1 METIEK
7 LRSEVLLRTLS
18 IFSSRYSRAIS
29 PEALIAGLPHQ
40 DGLKSP
46 DLLSFSQA
54 DTLFSRSAKRAGY
67 KSSLVQKDLGTI
79 LELHLPIILLLAK
92 GQSCILEAFNEDKTK
107 VKVIY
112 PEETVL
118 EEWVDRETLEEEYL
132 GFAFLLKKEITDDN
146 RDNFVHKQY
155 RGHWFWDTIKLSW
168 PIYRDVLWAS
178 LLVNLFV
185 LASPLFTMSVYDRV
199 IPNNATETLMVFA
212 VGVVM
217 VYFLDSFLKFFRTRM
232 LEVAAKKSDVIM
244 SSIVFERILDL
255 KMSMH
260 PKSVGSFASNIR
272 DFDMIRSFLT
282 NSTMAVLID
291 LPFAIIFLWV
301 IHYIGGNIVMIP
313 IMMMILIMLYAL
325 VIRKPLEESI
335 ESTHEASARKNGILI
350 ESLHNIETI
359 KTQGMSG
366 QVQWNW
372 EESVG
377 DIAQKSLYSRLL
389 SSSVPIVTGLLVQ
402 LTTVLIVIAGVF
414 LIKDLELTM
423 GGLIG
428 IVILS
433 SRTVAPMGQV
443 AALLTNF
450 SDAKSAYE
458 TINSIVEQPMERL
471 GDHNFMER
479 DHFKGKIEFRNVTF
493 SYPDAEVPA
502 LDNISFVI
510 NAGESVGIIGRIGSG
525 KSTIEKLILK
535 LYDPSE
541 GSILIDD
548 IDIAQI
554 DPERLRKYIG
564 YVSQDVVLFR
574 GTLKENI
581 LHGSLGSNDEKLLE
595 VATYSGVDEFVKR
608 HPLGYNMPIGERG
621 QGVSGGQ
628 RQSIGI
634 ARALVSDAPVM
645 LLDEPTNAL
654 DPTSETK
661 LMVHFK
667 EAFKDKTLILV
678 TQKLPIL
685 KNVDR
690 VIVMHMGRIYL
701 DGQRDAVL
709 KSLNSKASNKGA
721 KVEKK

>member
-1 METIEK
+1 MEKIEK
-7 LRSEVLLRTLS
+7 LRSEILLQTLS
-18 IFSSRYSRAIS
+18 LFTARYDKAIS
-29 PEALIAGLPHQ
+29 LEALIAGLPLHSQ
-40 DGLKSP
+40 SKTP

-54 DTLFSRSAKRAGY
+54 STLFSRAAKRAGY
-67 KSSLVQKDLGTI
+67 KTTLVKRDLETI
-79 LELHLPIILLLAK
+79 LELHLPIILLLAH
-92 GQSCILEAFNEDKTK
+92 GQSCILEAFNNDKTK

-112 PEETVL
+112 PGEKPL
-118 EEWVDRETLEEEYL
+118 EEWVEVETLSAEYL
-132 GFAFLLKKEITDDN
+132 GYAFLVKKELQEEE
-146 RDNFVHKQY
+146 RVNFVHKQHKK
-155 RGHWFWDTIKLSW
+155 HWFWDTLKLSW
-168 PIYRDVLWAS
+168 PIYKDVLLAS

-212 VGVVM
+212 LGVVV
-217 VYFLDSFLKFFRTRM
+217 VYILDGFLKFFRSRM

-244 SSIVFERILDL
+244 SSIIFEKVLDL
-255 KMSMH
+255 KMAMH

-282 NSTMAVLID
+282 NTSMAVLID
-291 LPFAIIFLWV
+291 LPFAVIFLWV
-301 IHYIGGNIVMIP
+301 IYYIGGMIVIIPMI
-313 IMMMILIMLYAL
+313 MMILILLFAFL
-325 VIRKPLEESI
+325 IRKPLERSI
-335 ESTHEASARKNGILI
+335 EATHEASARKNGLLI
-350 ESLHNIETI
+350 EALHNIETI

-366 QVQWNW
+366 QIQWRW

-389 SSSVPIVTGLLVQ
+389 SSTVPTVTGLLVQ
-402 LTTVLIVIAGVF
+402 LTTVLIVIFGVF

-443 AALLTNF
+443 ASLLTNY
-450 SDAKSAYE
+450 SDAKTAYD
-458 TINSIVEQPMERL
+458 TLNAITTQPMERL
-471 GDHNFMER
+471 SDQHFLER
-479 DHFKGKIEFRNVTF
+479 DAFKGKIEFRNVSF
-493 SYPDAEVPA
+493 SYPDTEVPA
-502 LDNISFVI
+502 LDNVSFVI
-510 NAGESVGIIGRIGSG
+510 FPGEQVGIIGRIGSG

-535 LYDPSE
+535 LYDPTE

-548 IDIAQI
+548 IDISQL

-564 YVSQDVVLFR
+564 YVSQDIVLFR

-581 LHGSLGSNDEKLLE
+581 LHRSLGASDEKLLE
-595 VATYSGVDEFVKR
+595 VGVRSGVDEFVRR
-608 HPLGYNMPIGERG
+608 HPMGYNMPIGERG

-654 DPTSETK
+654 DPTSEAK
-661 LMVHFK
+661 LMQHFK
-667 EAFKDKTLILV
+667 KAFEQKTLLLV
-678 TQKLPIL
+678 TQRLQIL
-685 KNVDR
+685 ANVNR
-690 VIVMHMGRIYL
+690 VIVMNDGKLYL
-701 DGQRDAVL
+701 DGERDAVL
-709 KSLNSKASNKGA
+709 KALNSKKTGA
-721 KVEKK
+721 KKVEK

>member
-1 METIEK
+1 MEKIEK
-7 LRSEVLLRTLS
+7 LRSEVLLQTLS
-18 IFSSRYSRAIS
+18 LFASRYNKAIS
-29 PEALIAGLPHQ
+29 LEALMAGLPHKDELQ
-40 DGLKSP
+40 VP
-46 DLLSFSQA
+46 DLLSFSQSK
-54 DTLFSRSAKRAGY
+54 TLFTRAAKRAGY
-67 KSSLVQKDLGTI
+67 KSSLVQRDLDTI
-79 LELHLPIILLLAK
+79 LELHLPIILLLSK
-92 GQSCILEAFNEDKTK
+92 GQSCILEEFSDDKSK
-107 VKVIY
+107 VKIIY
-112 PEETVL
+112 PTENGL
-118 EEWVDRETLEEEYL
+118 EEWIDTTALEAEYL
-132 GFAFLLKKEITDDN
+132 GFAFLLKKEIGAKDIDT
-146 RDNFVHKQY
+146 FVKKQHK
-155 RGHWFWDTIKLSW
+155 RHWFWDTLKLSW

-185 LASPLFTMSVYDRV
+185 LASPLFTMNVYDRV

-212 VGVVM
+212 LGVTL
-217 VYFLDSFLKFFRTRM
+217 VYLLDGFLKFFRTRM
-232 LEVAAKKSDVIM
+232 LEIAAKKSDVIM
-244 SSIVFERILDL
+244 SSIVFERVLDL
-255 KMSMH
+255 KMAMH

-282 NSTMAVLID
+282 NSTMAVVID
-291 LPFAIIFLWV
+291 LPFAVIFLWV
-301 IHYIGGNIVMIP
+301 IHYIGGMIVVIP
-313 IMMMILIMLYAL
+313 MLMMTLILLYAL
-325 VIRKPLEESI
+325 IIRGPLERSI
-335 ESTHEASARKNGILI
+335 ETTHEASARKNGILI

-366 QVQWNW
+366 QIQWRW

-389 SSSVPIVTGLLVQ
+389 SSSVPVVTGLFVQ
-402 LTTVLIVIAGVF
+402 LTTVLIIIAGVF
-414 LIKDLELTM
+414 LIKNLELTM

-458 TINSIVEQPMERL
+458 TIDSIVEQPMERL
-471 GDHNFMER
+471 GDQHFIER
-479 DHFKGKIEFRNVTF
+479 DAFKGKIEFKNVTF
-493 SYPDAEVPA
+493 SYPDTEVPA
-502 LDNISFVI
+502 LDKVSFII
-510 NAGESVGIIGRIGSG
+510 NEGEQVGIIGRIGSG

-535 LYDPSE
+535 LYEPDE

-548 IDIAQI
+548 VDISQL
-554 DPERLRKYIG
+554 DPERLRKHIG

-581 LHGSLGSNDEKLLE
+581 LHGSLGTDDEKLLE
-595 VATYSGVDEFVKR
+595 VSMRSGVDEFVKR
-608 HPLGYNMPIGERG
+608 HPMGYNMPIGERG

-634 ARALVSDAPVM
+634 ARALVSDSPVM

-654 DPTSETK
+654 DPTSEAK
-661 LMVHFK
+661 LMAHFK
-667 EAFKDKTLILV
+667 LAFEGKTLLLV
-678 TQKLPIL
+678 TQRLPIL

-690 VIVMHMGRIYL
+690 VIVMHMGRVYL

-709 KSLNSKASNKGA
+709 KALNSKSNGGDK
-721 KVEKK
+721 

>member
-7 LRSEVLLRTLS
+7 LRSEVLLQTLS
-18 IFSSRYSRAIS
+18 LFSSRYDRAIS
-29 PEALIAGLPHQ
+29 PEALLSGLPQ
-40 DGLKSP
+40 DDLLRSP
-46 DLLSFSQA
+46 NLLSFSQA
-54 DTLFSRSAKRAGY
+54 DMLFSRASKSAGY
-67 KSSLVQKDLGTI
+67 KSKLVNRNLGTI
-79 LELHLPIILLLAK
+79 LDLHLPIILLLAQ
-92 GQSCILEAFNEDKTK
+92 GQSCILEAFNEDKSQ

-112 PEETVL
+112 PEDGGL
-118 EEWVDRETLEEEYL
+118 EEWVDVEKLSSEYL
-132 GFAFLLKKEITDDN
+132 GYAFLLKKEISNND
-146 RDNFVHKQY
+146 RENFVHKQHKN
-155 RGHWFWDTIKLSW
+155 HWFWDTIKLSW
-168 PIYRDVLWAS
+168 PIYKDVLWAS

-212 VGVVM
+212 VGVVA
-217 VYFLDSFLKFFRTRM
+217 VYLLDGFLKFFRTRM
-232 LEVAAKKSDVIM
+232 LEIAAKKSDVIM
-244 SSIVFERILDL
+244 SSIVFEKVLDL

-291 LPFAIIFLWV
+291 LPFAVIFLWV
-301 IHYIGGNIVMIP
+301 IHFIGGNIVMIP
-313 IMMMILIMLYAL
+313 ILMMILIMLYAL

-366 QVQWNW
+366 LIQWRW

-377 DIAQKSLYSRLL
+377 DIAQKSLHSRLL

-458 TINSIVEQPMERL
+458 TINSIVSQPMERL
-471 GDHNFMER
+471 ESQHFMER
-479 DHFKGKIEFRNVTF
+479 EEFKGKIEFRNVVF

-502 LDNISFVI
+502 LDNVSFVI
-510 NAGESVGIIGRIGSG
+510 NPGESVGIIGRIGSG

-535 LYDPSE
+535 LYEPSE
-541 GSILIDD
+541 GAILIDD

-574 GTLKENI
+574 GTLKDNI
-581 LHGSLGSNDEKLLE
+581 LHGSLGANDEKLLE
-595 VATYSGVDEFVKR
+595 VATLSGVDDFVRR
-608 HPLGYNMPIGERG
+608 HPMGYNMPIGERG

-661 LMVHFK
+661 LMGHFHK
-667 EAFKDKTLILV
+667 AFKNKTLILV

-685 KNVDR
+685 KNVER
-690 VIVMHMGRIYL
+690 IIVMHMGRVYL
-701 DGQRDAVL
+701 DGQRNAVL
-709 KSLNSKASNKGA
+709 KALNSKSTKEQ
-721 KVEKK
+721 KIEKE

>member
-1 METIEK
+1 MEKIEK
-7 LRSEVLLRTLS
+7 LRSEVLLQTLS
-18 IFSSRYSRAIS
+18 LFSSRYGRAIS
-29 PEALIAGLPHQ
+29 PEALISGLPH
-40 DGLKSP
+40 DDELHSP
-46 DLLSFSQA
+46 NLLSFSQA
-54 DTLFSRSAKRAGY
+54 DTLFTRAAKRAGY
-67 KSSLVQKDLGTI
+67 KSKLVKKDLETI
-79 LELHLPIILLLAK
+79 LDLHLPIILLLTH
-92 GQSCILEAFNEDKTK
+92 GQSCILEAFNEDKSQ
-107 VKVIY
+107 VKVVY
-112 PEETVL
+112 PEEGTL
-118 EEWVDRETLEEEYL
+118 EEWIDIEKLSAEYL
-132 GFAFLLKKEITDDN
+132 GYAFLLKKKISEDN
-146 RDNFVHKQY
+146 RENFVHKQHKS
-155 RGHWFWDTIKLSW
+155 HWFWNTIKLSW
-168 PIYRDVLWAS
+168 PIYKDVLWAS

-212 VGVVM
+212 VGVIA
-217 VYFLDSFLKFFRTRM
+217 VYFLDAFLKFFRTRM
-232 LEVAAKKSDVIM
+232 LEIAAKKSDIVM
-244 SSIVFERILDL
+244 SSIVFEKVLDL

-313 IMMMILIMLYAL
+313 ILMMILIMLYAL

-366 QVQWNW
+366 LVQWRW

-377 DIAQKSLYSRLL
+377 DIAQKSLHSRLL

-450 SDAKSAYE
+450 SDAKSAYD
-458 TINSIVEQPMERL
+458 TINSIVSQPMERTEEQ
-471 GDHNFMER
+471 HFMER
-479 DHFKGKIEFRNVTF
+479 EDFKGKIEFRNVTF
-493 SYPDAEVPA
+493 AYPDTEVPA
-502 LDNISFVI
+502 LNDVSFVI
-510 NAGESVGIIGRIGSG
+510 NPGESVGIIGRIGSG

-535 LYDPSE
+535 LYEPTE

-554 DPERLRKYIG
+554 DPERLRKHIG

-581 LHGSLGSNDEKLLE
+581 LHGSLGANDEKLLE
-595 VATYSGVDEFVKR
+595 VATYSGVDDFVKR
-608 HPLGYNMPIGERG
+608 HPMGYGMPIGERG

-634 ARALVSDAPVM
+634 ARALVSNAPVM

-661 LMVHFK
+661 LMMHFK
-667 EAFKDKTLILV
+667 KAFKDKTLLLV

-685 KNVDR
+685 KNVER
-690 VIVMHMGRIYL
+690 IIVMHMGRVYL
-701 DGQRDAVL
+701 DGQRNAVL
-709 KSLNSKASNKGA
+709 EALNSKTNKEQ